1 MAKGATYGIRSP
13 GSTLRPGPSRPSSLP
28 RSVFRPTSVCLALR
42 CLPILDRGP
51 LWLCRSRSPLC
62 LLRLSEPCISPGR
75 ISAPGTNLRSVPAPR
90 PSKPPAARFFS
101 PTFPGCTRISRV
113 YTLFAIA
120 FIGLRRAAAHQVRWL
135 LWRAPFLS
143 PTAPTS
149 LSPRALFWSQCRACC
164 FASPRFPFAS
174 STTIIVTS
182 RILDEV
188 LHHFLGSAKKFLT
201 SRGWA
206 GDAMLSCMRRNGGRS
221 KKVF

>member
-1 MAKGATYGIRSP
+1 MPPNSRSWAIVVVP
-13 GSTLRPGPSRPSSLP
+13 EPVSPLPPSPVRALYFARTHLRAGHKSSISPSSAAEQATSGAIFLSHLP
-28 RSVFRPTSVCLALR
+28 RLYQNLEGLYLICHSFHWTS
-42 CLPILDRGP
+42 PQQ
-51 LWLCRSRSPLC
+51 
-62 LLRLSEPCISPGR
+62 
-75 ISAPGTNLRSVPAPR
+75 PAH
-90 PSKPPAARFFS
+90 
-101 PTFPGCTRISRV
+101 
-113 YTLFAIA
+113 L
-120 FIGLRRAAAHQVRWL
+120 VRWL